1 MSNIIE
7 ASGVSDSAAR
17 RAARRVGLVARKSR
31 WRKYSID
38 NHGDFIII
46 DPSTNGV
53 VAGSRFDLTAEEV
66 VEWCRDTQ

>member
-7 ASGVSDSAAR
+7 VSDSSAR

-38 NHGDFIII
+38 NCGDFMLI
-46 DPSTNGV
+46 DPQTNCP
-53 VAGSRFDLTAEEV
+53 VAGSRYDLTAAEV
-66 VEWCRDTQ
+66 IEYCRE